1 MLRRSLVSYSRS
13 DLAKP
18 QIKKHR
24 LDSHPHVAACL
35 WHAIHGFPP
44 DTLQTEAK
52 HTTDCQK
59 RWEHAI
65 GMQLRFT
72 AIFLLLPH
80 IHMQT
85 KKSSGG
91 ALYVSPEDLRIM
103 PPLSIVYFTAIFC
116 TLLPWRTM

>member
-35 WHAIHGFPP
+35 WHAIHGLPP
-44 DTLQTEAK
+44 NTLRTKAK
-52 HTTDCQK
+52 RTNDCQNVG
-59 RWEHAI
+59 
-65 GMQLRFT
+65 GMPEACSYVT

-85 KKSSGG
+85 KKSSGE